1 MTHAN
6 DCKQIRERQL
16 LLLLLL
22 LLMLLLQVPVAIAA
36 VISNISQELSRGA
49 GFYLLMQTNAMRRA
63 GGATPA
69 DLGGWV

>member
-1 MTHAN
+1 MMTHAN
-6 DCKQIRERQL
+6 DCKQIRERQ
-16 LLLLLL
+16 LLL

>member
-1 MTHAN
+1 MMTHAN
-6 DCKQIRERQL
+6 DCKQIRERH

-63 GGATPA
+63 GGASPA